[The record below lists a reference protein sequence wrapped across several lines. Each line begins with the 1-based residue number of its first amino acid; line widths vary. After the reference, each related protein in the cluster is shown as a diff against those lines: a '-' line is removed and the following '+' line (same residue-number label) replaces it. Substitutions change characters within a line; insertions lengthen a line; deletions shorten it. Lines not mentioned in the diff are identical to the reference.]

1 MGHDTTA
8 AIRLLEEG
16 NRRFMA
22 APDERYSPVKRQESL
37 AGQSPWAVVVGCS
50 DSRVPVEA
58 VFDAGPGELFVV
70 RTAGHVLAQASLASI
85 RFAVEKLGARTVVV
99 LGHEDCG
106 AVSAALAGNA
116 PEWLEPIVKH
126 IRVDDIDPEDAPEDA
141 EDALLAA
148 AVDNHVADTV
158 EELREFLDGV
168 GEAGSQTTVIGA
180 AYRLSSGEVHWI
192 RD

>member
-1 MGHDTTA
+1 MVDDTA
-8 AIRLLEEG
+8 ALRLLKEG
-16 NRRFMA
+16 NRRFVD
-22 APDERYSPVKRQESL
+22 APDQRYAPDKRDGLL

-85 RFAVEKLGARTVVV
+85 RFAVEKLAVRTVVV

-106 AVSAALAGNA
+106 AVAAALAGGA
-116 PEWLEPIVKH
+116 PEWLEPIMRH
-126 IRVDDIDPEDAPEDA
+126 IRVDDIDPADAPDDA

-158 EELREFLDGV
+158 EELREFLDDIGPV
-168 GEAGSQTTVIGA
+168 GRETVVIGA
-180 AYRLSSGEVHWI
+180 AYKLSSGEVHWI
-192 RD
+192 ED